1 MARGLAVF
9 EVIKGSLDSHV
20 AKGLNPLRM
29 GAKKARDDLIA
40 ASATVSRCR
49 QVENSAI
56 PLYKL
61 VLFMVYSPALLNAR
75 TDATTTIAVAYSVHL
90 DVSRPILTKSFQERL
105 P

>member
-1 MARGLAVF
+1 
-9 EVIKGSLDSHV
+9 
-20 AKGLNPLRM
+20 M

-40 ASATVSRCR
+40 ASATVSRCG

-61 VLFMVYSPALLNAR
+61 VLFMVYSSARLKAR
-75 TDATTTIAVAYSVHL
+75 TDATTTIAVAHSVHR
-90 DVSRPILTKSFQERL
+90 DVSRSILTKSFQERV